1 MSAAASPQLDCR
13 GEIVAG
19 DLISFTESILER
31 CTSVH
36 GSGFDHAGKRS
47 VQALVIKAST
57 SARGAQTLT
66 LEVRDSVG
74 YEPLAAGSNVR
85 RQAAKLGQT
94 EVTRALWTDE
104 AARLPLAAAAR
115 VAAPIAVRA
124 AEVQR
129 ATSRDDSRLLADVD
143 RHESPEKLEAWR
155 TDLIETYKP
164 WPGGAA

>member
-1 MSAAASPQLDCR
+1 MSAAVTLCG
-13 GEIVAG
+13 GEIVVG
-19 DLISFTESILER
+19 DLINFTEAIVER
-31 CTSVH
+31 WSSVH
-36 GSGFDHAGKRS
+36 GSGFDLVGKRT
-47 VQALVIKAST
+47 VQALVIKVST
-57 SARGAQTLT
+57 SARGARTLT

-74 YEPLAAGSNVR
+74 YEPLAAGSKVR

-115 VAAPIAVRA
+115 AAAPIAARA

-129 ATSRDDSRLLADVD
+129 ATSRDNSRLLADVN
-143 RHESPEKLEAWR
+143 RPESAEEFEVWR

-164 WPGGAA
+164 WSGGAA